1 MEIFSKIVSGRF
13 RSQIGLGRN
22 FAVPGILAASLALA
36 LLAVS
41 GCRSDVEAAAEIEPD
56 HLYMFAPISAPA
68 PAQGVMALRVNLGRR
83 LYYDTHLS
91 ENNSLSCNSCHDLA
105 RYGVDPGNAVS
116 LGHNKNAGSRNS
128 PTVYN
133 AVLEFAQFW
142 DGRAPTLAAQ
152 ASGPM
157 MNPVE
162 MGMSGPNAVIAV
174 LRANPSYVQMFKK
187 AYPESKDPI
196 TMDNLTDAIATF
208 ESGLVTPSRWDDYLR
223 GDTKALSEEE
233 KEGLQAYLDAGCAS
247 CHAGAAMGGNSYQKL
262 GVFRDWPDQKS
273 DRGRFDLTHEQ
284 SDAMYFKVP
293 VLRNIAETG
302 PWFQNG
308 KVQSLD
314 QAVRL
319 MGEYQ
324 TGQKLSAA
332 QVQQIVVFLRALT
345 GPIPTNYIQPPTVAA
360 SPEAATGSAGDT
372 RQHRSRPLQGE

>member
-1 MEIFSKIVSGRF
+1 
-13 RSQIGLGRN
+13 
-22 FAVPGILAASLALA
+22 
-36 LLAVS
+36 
-41 GCRSDVEAAAEIEPD
+41 
-56 HLYMFAPISAPA
+56 
-68 PAQGVMALRVNLGRR
+68 
-83 LYYDTHLS
+83 
-91 ENNSLSCNSCHDLA
+91 
-105 RYGVDPGNAVS
+105 
-116 LGHNKNAGSRNS
+116 
-128 PTVYN
+128 
-133 AVLEFAQFW
+133 
-142 DGRAPTLAAQ
+142 
-152 ASGPM
+152 
-157 MNPVE
+157 
-162 MGMSGPNAVIAV
+162 
-174 LRANPSYVQMFKK
+174 
-187 AYPESKDPI
+187 
-196 TMDNLTDAIATF
+196 
-208 ESGLVTPSRWDDYLR
+208 
-223 GDTKALSEEE
+223 
-233 KEGLQAYLDAGCAS
+233 
-247 CHAGAAMGGNSYQKL
+247 MGGNSYQKL

-332 QVQQIVVFLRALT
+332 QVQQIVAFLRALT

>member
-1 MEIFSKIVSGRF
+1 MRIFRTTVSGKCPP
-13 RSQIGLGRN
+13 QLGRWRN
-22 FAVPGILAASLALA
+22 FAAPGILAASLALA
-36 LLAVS
+36 LLALS
-41 GCRSDVEAAAEIEPD
+41 GCRSDVEAASEIEPD
-56 HLYMFAPISAPA
+56 HLFMFAPISAPA

-116 LGHNKNAGSRNS
+116 LGHNKNAGTRNS

-162 MGMSGPNAVIAV
+162 MGMSGPDAVIAI
-174 LRANPSYVQMFKK
+174 LRANPTYVQMFKK

-196 TMDNLTDAIATF
+196 TMDNVTDAIATF

-223 GDTKALSEEE
+223 GDSKALSEEE

-345 GPIPTNYIQPPTVAA
+345 GPIPTNYIQPPSVAA
-360 SPEAATGSAGDT
+360 SPEAATGSAGEA